1 MHRWL
6 SLLLICLAAPLASP
20 VGAHPH
26 IFIETR
32 LELRVDDAGQLT
44 GVEVTWI
51 YDELYSLL
59 VLEDYELDSDY
70 DGILTDAEREQLTGF
85 DMQWMEGYEGDLYVT
100 RAGEK
105 VTLKDPVP
113 LETGFA
119 DGQIYSVHLRPVDP
133 IPARD
138 LLIKVYDPT
147 FYTAYDLAGGVH
159 VPGGCSVAIG
169 KADLDAAYALV
180 EQELGGRDVDIEDY
194 PAVGHAFAD
203 EVRVTC
209 EPSS

>member
-1 MHRWL
+1 MNRWL

-20 VGAHPH
+20 AGAHPH

-32 LELRVDDAGQLT
+32 LELRVDDAGMLT
-44 GVEVTWI
+44 GVEVTWV

-70 DGILTDAEREQLTGF
+70 DGILTDTERAQLTGF

-100 RAGEK
+100 RGSDKIA
-105 VTLKDPVP
+105 LKDPVP

-119 DGQIYSVHLRPVDP
+119 DGQIYSVHLRPIDAV
-133 IPARD
+133 PAKD

-169 KADLDAAYALV
+169 KADLEAAYALI
-180 EQELGGRDVDIEDY
+180 EKELGGRDVDIEDY